1 MHVRPAIP
9 ADVPEIVRL
18 KEVLMRDGWPFD
30 IETDAAW
37 RDHAQQVAARLVTD
51 PEHAWFVVDAT
62 TARDAAAT
70 SPAADAAADGAA
82 DAAQIAGGAL
92 AGCVSVGLTQH
103 LPGPRGTGIVAYLG
117 DMATDPAWRGRGIG
131 TTLLERALAWA
142 TERGA
147 GRVELYATEP
157 GRPLYERY
165 GFASG
170 GPFEHMTRTL
180 R

>member
-1 MHVRPAIP
+1 MHVRPATT

-37 RDHAQQVAARLVTD
+37 RDHAEQVAARLVTD
-51 PEHAWFVVDAT
+51 PEHAWFVVDADEHAT
-62 TARDAAAT
+62 HAGGDDAG
-70 SPAADAAADGAA
+70 P
-82 DAAQIAGGAL
+82 GGAL

-103 LPGPRGTGIVAYLG
+103 LPGPRGTGVVAYLG

-131 TTLLERALAWA
+131 TALLERALAWA

-147 GRVELYATEP
+147 GRAELYATEP

-165 GFASG
+165 GFAAG
-170 GPFEHMTRTL
+170 GPFEHMTRRL
-180 R
+180 P